1 MPAEVSM
8 ETVHKMTIHF
18 SALVTE
24 VCLEHVWVEYTVVK
38 VLDQENG

>member
-1 MPAEVSM
+1 
-8 ETVHKMTIHF
+8 MTIHF

-38 VLDQENG
+38 VKVLDQENG